1 MCIAISLGLICCY
14 FQSVT
19 YIRAMGVCIINENIL
34 SSYLYLINLF
44 GNFIQLTF
52 ITNHFK
58 AGTNLASLVTNLQTN
73 IESAQVRFV
82 KTWPL
87 HQE

>member
-1 MCIAISLGLICCY
+1 MFA
-14 FQSVT
+14 
-19 YIRAMGVCIINENIL
+19 L
-34 SSYLYLINLF
+34 STKLFYHQWYNLF
-44 GNFIQLTF
+44 GNFIQPTF
-52 ITNHFK
+52 IRNHFK
-58 AGTNLASLVTNLQTN
+58 AGTKLANLVTNLQTN